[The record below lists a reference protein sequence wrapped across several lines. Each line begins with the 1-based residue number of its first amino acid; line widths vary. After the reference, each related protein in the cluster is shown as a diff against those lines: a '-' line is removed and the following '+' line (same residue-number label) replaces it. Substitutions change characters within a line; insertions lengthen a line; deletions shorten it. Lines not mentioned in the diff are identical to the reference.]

1 MSMVTYTAKKGLS
14 ILGSEVGAWLSD
26 TVAEVVTGTQEITNG
41 DFTGIGNIT
50 GWTLNPTATNN
61 NGVNIFDIT
70 AGGATNEIATQV
82 ISGLTVS
89 KNYVLSFERISGTA
103 SSSIEVDGVLTPQWS
118 STVGYSHGSFI
129 ATNTSHTVRIK
140 SNDAAEQ
147 IILDNIFVRQSDNDL
162 STNGHDLAYYGSI
175 TKSVA
180 ATGSE
185 VMAYSGFNTANYL
198 QQPYDATLDLSS
210 EVSVIAWVNTD
221 SATDQT
227 LLDSSSTSDDGGYAL
242 RIDSDGKASFVVRS
256 DAGADVGNAG
266 GTITNDGTWK
276 LIVGTMDASGNVK
289 VYVNKT
295 LDSLTTGGSLGI
307 TTTPLSV
314 GRGTVTA
321 NPMAGSLA
329 LVRVLPTALT
339 EAQIINIYNSER
351 AMFSANSVFTQVG
364 LSYSLDLSDDV
375 MTRSEVPVNNSAM
388 SLSGEEESIQHRV
401 DVFYDSNI
409 ILLTKEDLPRIRNF
423 SQSVN
428 NKETFIFDPYGSI
441 ATPDEPISVKADGG
455 HTESRIGTS
464 DDFTISM
471 RVREV

>member
-162 STNGHDLAYYGSI
+162 STNGHDY
-175 TKSVA
+175 
-180 ATGSE
+180 
-185 VMAYSGFNTANYL
+185 
-198 QQPYDATLDLSS
+198 
-210 EVSVIAWVNTD
+210 
-221 SATDQT
+221 
-227 LLDSSSTSDDGGYAL
+227 
-242 RIDSDGKASFVVRS
+242 RC
-256 DAGADVGNAG
+256 
-266 GTITNDGTWK
+266 
-276 LIVGTMDASGNVK
+276 
-289 VYVNKT
+289 
-295 LDSLTTGGSLGI
+295 
-307 TTTPLSV
+307 
-314 GRGTVTA
+314 
-321 NPMAGSLA
+321 
-329 LVRVLPTALT
+329 
-339 EAQIINIYNSER
+339 
-351 AMFSANSVFTQVG
+351 
-364 LSYSLDLSDDV
+364 
-375 MTRSEVPVNNSAM
+375 
-388 SLSGEEESIQHRV
+388 
-401 DVFYDSNI
+401 
-409 ILLTKEDLPRIRNF
+409 
-423 SQSVN
+423 
-428 NKETFIFDPYGSI
+428 
-441 ATPDEPISVKADGG
+441 
-455 HTESRIGTS
+455 
-464 DDFTISM
+464 
-471 RVREV
+471 